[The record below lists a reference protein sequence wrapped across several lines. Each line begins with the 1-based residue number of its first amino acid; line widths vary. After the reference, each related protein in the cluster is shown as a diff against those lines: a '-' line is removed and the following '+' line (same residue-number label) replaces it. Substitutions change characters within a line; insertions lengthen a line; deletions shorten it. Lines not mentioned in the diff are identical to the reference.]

1 MKMRKI
7 LAITICILMVFALAS
22 CEQELTLE
30 EKIAKATLSAAE
42 NPFAIT
48 TVMNYSCDDPN
59 MKATFDAMS
68 GMEMVLYVDGAN
80 FAMDMEYGGE
90 KLSYVFADKV
100 LYMDMLGMKYY
111 AELTAEQAQQAI
123 GTSTSAIDSLE
134 GFVTVVS
141 EKKDDGSEV
150 ITCTGL
156 ADESN
161 EFVKSMMSGF
171 GETEGM
177 EVSIDKENLSIVIV
191 LDEECRYKS
200 VALDMSIHMDIAG
213 YGEVVVDAATE
224 MKYDFAAGKKVD
236 APLDAYSYEKI
247 DASDILG

>member
-7 LAITICILMVFALAS
+7 LAITICILMILALAS

-30 EKIAKATLSAAE
+30 EKIAKATLSSLESPYAV
-42 NPFAIT
+42 T
-48 TVMNYSCDDPN
+48 TVINYSCDDPN
-59 MKATFDAMS
+59 MKENFDSMS
-68 GMEMVLYVDGAN
+68 GMEMLLYIDGTN
-80 FAMDMEYGGE
+80 FAMEMEYEGE

-111 AELTAEQAQQAI
+111 AELTAEQAQQVI

-156 ADESN
+156 ADETN

-171 GETEGM
+171 GETDGM
-177 EVSIDKENLSIVIV
+177 EVSVDKENFSIVIV
-191 LDEECRYKS
+191 LDEECNYKS
-200 VALDMSIHMDIAG
+200 GVVSMSIHMDIEG
-213 YGEVVVDAATE
+213 YGEVVVDTTTE

-247 DASDILG
+247 DASDLLG